1 MDSRKFGLKPA
12 KSGSISSGVSP
23 GGASPAGASSSGYR
37 SFSRK
42 ISSIMIIFVIISLVL
57 GFKLFNIQISQ
68 NSKYTIQAA
77 QENNFSTTIPS
88 LRGLITASNGL
99 VLADNVPIYDA
110 YVTIKNITNRNN
122 FVSEVTKE
130 LGLPQQQ
137 IWNLINLK
145 LIWVRI
151 ASNVTTKEKNK
162 LSNLTSLSF
171 IQNEQRSYPNG
182 SLFAHVLGFLGKDRS
197 GNISGFY
204 GIEGYFNGAL
214 TGHSGYTQGIESALG
229 IPLLNKNYKFIPPQN
244 GDTIN
249 LTLNPAIQNIVSSD
263 IQYWSK
269 KEDATSGAAIVMN
282 PKTGAIIAMSSYPS
296 FNPNTYWKY
305 QYSDYLNNAISFIYE
320 PGSVGK
326 LIMAAAA
333 LSSGKVTPQTTVDDK
348 TGRFVVGG
356 KTIYNWNKAPDGVMN
371 LGQILFQSS
380 NVGASI
386 IATKYLSSQI
396 MYNESKNFGFGSLT
410 GITLQGEETGIIPPY
425 QTWNESNLATDSFG
439 QFVSVSPLQIIDA
452 YAAVANGG
460 VRMQPYVVNSI
471 TTPDGKTVVYHPTV
485 VNRPIT
491 PTVASQLNSM
501 FTYTT
506 GGEPNW
512 ALHQTGVGAYMPIIA
527 GKTGSAQMPSVKH
540 PGQYST
546 HNYVMTYVAYA
557 PANNPKFILLTMM
570 NSPHKP
576 LLGQYYAATTACVE
590 WGAIAKQLFQY
601 YGIAP

>member
-1 MDSRKFGLKPA
+1 MDSKKFGLKPT
-12 KSGSISSGVSP
+12 KSGSLGSGSKSI
-23 GGASPAGASSSGYR
+23 G
-37 SFSRK
+37 SRPFRKK
-42 ISSIMIIFVIISLVL
+42 ISGIMILFVLFSLVL
-57 GFKLFNIQISQ
+57 GFRLFNIQIGQ
-68 NSKYTIQAA
+68 NNKYTLQAQ
-77 QENNFSTTIPS
+77 QENNFSTSIPS

-130 LGLPQQQ
+130 LGVPQQQ

-145 LIWVRI
+145 LVWVKI
-151 ASNVTTKEKNK
+151 ASDVTTKQKNK

-182 SLFAHVLGFLGKDRS
+182 SLFSHVLGFLGKDRS

-214 TGHSGYTQGIESALG
+214 TGHAGYTQGIESALG

-244 GDTIN
+244 GENIN
-249 LTLNPAIQNIVSSD
+249 LTLNPAIQNIVSTD
-263 IQYWSK
+263 VQYWSK

-348 TGRFVVGG
+348 TGMFQVGG
-356 KTIYNWNKAPDGVMN
+356 QTIYNWNKAPDGVMN
-371 LGQILFQSS
+371 LSQILFQSS
-380 NVGASI
+380 NVGASM
-386 IATKYLSSQI
+386 IATEFLSSQA
-396 MYNESKNFGFGSLT
+396 MYNESKNFGLGSLT
-410 GITLQGEETGIIPPY
+410 GITLQGEETGTIPAY
-425 QTWNESNLATDSFG
+425 QTWNASNLATDSFG
-439 QFVSVSPLQIIDA
+439 QFVSASPLQIIDA

-471 TTPDGKTVVYHPTV
+471 TTPGGKTVTYHPTV
-485 VNRPIT
+485 VNSPIT

-570 NSPHKP
+570 NSPQKP

-601 YGIAP
+601 YSIAP